1 VGKLKATAKAAEK
14 AVDKVAELIRLGYP
28 ESTAKKIASGE
39 LPMDQASRMAR
50 ADEMFPAS
58 GYHGT
63 DSDISAFDLN
73 RGGHATG
80 ANSAKQ
86 GVWIANDSRVA
97 DSYANHAAIDAKISR
112 IVDQA
117 HQAEKRGDYDEYER
131 LIIEAED
138 KEQAWQY
145 GGADARNLGQNTMPL
160 RMRGNFFEYDAG
172 GEAYFALEDEVNDV
186 IENARK
192 QGYDGVTFKNLDDSA
207 GWSDMP
213 ADHTVV
219 FDPSNIRSTNAAFDP
234 DQKDS
239 SNLLAGLGAAGVGLG
254 LMQSEDA
261 DAVPIV
267 KAGRRMIEA
276 YHGSPH
282 KFDKFSMEN
291 IGTGEGAQAYGH
303 GLYFADSED
312 VARNYR
318 NDLTQRGLLGGKD
331 VIQPDGVSDAE
342 AAIVQGALSKF
353 EGFWESPKD
362 IVREMRRN
370 AAELED
376 TADYYNTQRQWM
388 DDPLKQHMVTDA
400 HRQNLIDLEEQM
412 GQQRSDMEALQIIE
426 RSGGIDAFKPQGALY
441 RVHLDVDPDTLL
453 DWDKP
458 LREQSE
464 AIQEAV
470 KSSLVSRKL
479 DEMGDDEFY
488 SVMQNIDP
496 NGAWSPEDQMD
507 ELGEVLSK
515 DDLIANLREYSPDML
530 AEVEDYLSAD
540 FDPAMSGASLYRQAT
555 AQRGGGSVMSNKAQ
569 AEVSR
574 KLHEAGIPGIRYAD
588 GMSRGKDGGTYNY
601 VMFDD
606 KPISIQE
613 RGNVDPTLLA
623 ATGGASAIGLAA
635 SQFLQNRQQKQS
647 QWESLRS
654 DLLNTVTSVD
664 RAIGK
669 GFEALE
675 MPWRGLLGLNRT
687 VAGLLYG
694 EGAQAV
700 QEGARVAQ
708 QPVEQ
713 TAYDMGGVATDAS
726 GSPVVGAAVNTMV
739 NLGGPI

>member
-282 KFDKFSMEN
+282 KFEKFSMEN
-291 IGTGEGAQAYGH
+291 IGTGEGAQAYGR
-303 GLYFADSED
+303 GLYFADSKD
-312 VARNYR
+312 VARGYRGELTGRDAQARFQSALPDDADFEDVQDMLDQGLFTESQANVIRALEKDDWLGFDYPSQAINAAYR
-318 NDLTQRGLLGGKD
+318 NIDRYDPSPELRK
-331 VIQPDGVSDAE
+331 
-342 AAIVQGALSKF
+342 ALAQ
-353 EGFWESPKD
+353 EGS
-362 IVREMRRN
+362 
-370 AAELED
+370 
-376 TADYYNTQRQWM
+376 
-388 DDPLKQHMVTDA
+388 
-400 HRQNLIDLEEQM
+400 
-412 GQQRSDMEALQIIE
+412 
-426 RSGGIDAFKPQGALY
+426 LY

-458 LREQSE
+458 LSDQSE
-464 AIQEAV
+464 AVQE
-470 KSSLVSRKL
+470 SLEAAGLHSRAALARLQEIEQQKHL
-479 DEMGDDEFY
+479 LAQDRLPNNRMRDEQGWH
-488 SVMQNIDP
+488 
-496 NGAWSPEDQMD
+496 A
-507 ELGEVLSK
+507 LSK
-515 DDLIANLREYSPDML
+515 E
-530 AEVEDYLSAD
+530 AEEIQMKYA
-540 FDPAMSGASLYRQAT
+540 PAM
-555 AQRGGGSVMSNKAQ
+555 RGRDVVSVLGMKGGSHAAASQ
-569 AEVSR
+569 ALR
-574 KLHEAGIPGIRYAD
+574 EAGIPGIRYLD
-588 GMSRGKDGGTYNY
+588 GNSRGAGEGSYNY

>member
-50 ADEMFPAS
+50 ADEMFPAA

-97 DSYANHAAIDAKISR
+97 DSYANYAASDAKISR

-117 HQAEKRGDYDEYER
+117 HQAEKRGDYDEYQR

-160 RMRGNFFEYDAG
+160 RMRGNFLEYDAG

-186 IENARK
+186 IANARK

-276 YHGSPH
+276 FHGSPH

-312 VARNYR
+312 VARGYR
-318 NDLTQRGLLGGKD
+318 DDLNSLYSKPHTLDGEEIPEWVVAEVDAGRAGKLRAD
-331 VIQPDGVSDAE
+331 
-342 AAIVQGALSKF
+342 F
-353 EGFWESPKD
+353 EGRIEDANQRLADPNAVQPWIIEQQKATAEKTLRQIDRLESGA
-362 IVREMRRN
+362 
-370 AAELED
+370 AAE
-376 TADYYNTQRQWM
+376 
-388 DDPLKQHMVTDA
+388 P
-400 HRQNLIDLEEQM
+400 
-412 GQQRSDMEALQIIE
+412 
-426 RSGGIDAFKPQGALY
+426 PGALY

-458 LREQSE
+458 LREQ
-464 AIQEAV
+464 
-470 KSSLVSRKL
+470 
-479 DEMGDDEFY
+479 
-488 SVMQNIDP
+488 
-496 NGAWSPEDQMD
+496 PEDVRKGLD
-507 ELGEVLSK
+507 IFR
-515 DDLIANLREYSPDML
+515 DDLERVLEDAGYSPDL
-530 AEVEDYLSAD
+530 DALTGAELYEIVGRAQEFLPPLQVEMERALSPKEYASE
-540 FDPAMSGASLYRQAT
+540 FLKTYTGA
-555 AQRGGGSVMSNKAQ
+555 
-569 AEVSR
+569 
-574 KLHEAGIPGIRYAD
+574 PGIRYAD

-647 QWESLRS
+647 QWESLRN

>member
-50 ADEMFPAS
+50 ADEMFPAA

-97 DSYANHAAIDAKISR
+97 DSYANYAASDAKISR

-117 HQAEKRGDYDEYER
+117 HQAEKRGDYDEYQR

-160 RMRGNFFEYDAG
+160 RMRGNFLEYDAG

-186 IENARK
+186 IANARK

-276 YHGSPH
+276 FHGSPH

-312 VARNYR
+312 VARGYR
-318 NDLTQRGLLGGKD
+318 DDLNSLYSKPHTLDGEEIPEWVVAEVDAGRAGKLRAD
-331 VIQPDGVSDAE
+331 
-342 AAIVQGALSKF
+342 F
-353 EGFWESPKD
+353 EGRIEDANQRLADPNAVQPWIIEQQKATAEKTLRQIDRLESGA
-362 IVREMRRN
+362 
-370 AAELED
+370 AAE
-376 TADYYNTQRQWM
+376 
-388 DDPLKQHMVTDA
+388 P
-400 HRQNLIDLEEQM
+400 
-412 GQQRSDMEALQIIE
+412 
-426 RSGGIDAFKPQGALY
+426 PGALY

-458 LREQSE
+458 LSEQPESV
-464 AIQEAV
+464 QKLYREAV
-470 KSSLVSRKL
+470 SDPQGDADLLSQLGVPDNYASGAEIPGSDVSGSQIYAAIAEKMRSANSTSVQEINSRL
-479 DEMGDDEFY
+479 SELSRIMDSDSAGGYRQFRSDVGRNAAEEYDRLLEMKT
-488 SVMQNIDP
+488 
-496 NGAWSPEDQMD
+496 SPESLAKSYKPQVSASEQM
-507 ELGEVLSK
+507 
-515 DDLIANLREYSPDML
+515 
-530 AEVEDYLSAD
+530 
-540 FDPAMSGASLYRQAT
+540 RQ
-555 AQRGGGSVMSNKAQ
+555 
-569 AEVSR
+569 
-574 KLHEAGIPGIRYAD
+574 AGIPGIRYLD
-588 GMSRGKDGGTYNY
+588 GNSRGAGEGSYNY

-623 ATGGASAIGLAA
+623 ATGGTSAIGLAA

-647 QWESLRS
+647 QWESLRN

>member
-50 ADEMFPAS
+50 ADEMFPAA

-97 DSYANHAAIDAKISR
+97 DSYANYAASDAKISR

-117 HQAEKRGDYDEYER
+117 HQAEKRGDYDEYQR

-160 RMRGNFFEYDAG
+160 RMRGNFLEYDAG

-186 IENARK
+186 IANARK

-276 YHGSPH
+276 FHGSPH

-312 VARNYR
+312 VARGYR
-318 NDLTQRGLLGGKD
+318 DDLNSLYSKPHTLDGEEIPEWVVAEVDAGRAGKLRAD
-331 VIQPDGVSDAE
+331 
-342 AAIVQGALSKF
+342 F
-353 EGFWESPKD
+353 EGRIEDANQRLADPNAVQPWIIEQQKATAEKTLRQIDRLESGA
-362 IVREMRRN
+362 
-370 AAELED
+370 AAE
-376 TADYYNTQRQWM
+376 
-388 DDPLKQHMVTDA
+388 P
-400 HRQNLIDLEEQM
+400 
-412 GQQRSDMEALQIIE
+412 
-426 RSGGIDAFKPQGALY
+426 PGALY

-458 LREQSE
+458 LSEQPR
-464 AIQEAV
+464 IQEAV

-515 DDLIANLREYSPDML
+515 DDLIANLREYSPDLL
-530 AEVEDYLSAD
+530 AEVEDYLSA
-540 FDPAMSGASLYRQAT
+540 FDPAMSGAGLYRQAT

-623 ATGGASAIGLAA
+623 ATGGTSAIGLAA

-647 QWESLRS
+647 QWESLRN

>member
-50 ADEMFPAS
+50 ADEMFPAA

-97 DSYANHAAIDAKISR
+97 DSYANYAASDAKISR

-117 HQAEKRGDYDEYER
+117 HQAEKRGDYDEYQR

-160 RMRGNFFEYDAG
+160 RMRGNFLEYDAG

-186 IENARK
+186 IANARK

-276 YHGSPH
+276 FHGSPH

-312 VARNYR
+312 VARGYR
-318 NDLTQRGLLGGKD
+318 DDLNSLYSKPHTLDGEEIPEWVVAEVDAGRAGKLRAD
-331 VIQPDGVSDAE
+331 
-342 AAIVQGALSKF
+342 F
-353 EGFWESPKD
+353 
-362 IVREMRRN
+362 
-370 AAELED
+370 ED
-376 TADYYNTQRQWM
+376 TADYYNAKRQW
-388 DDPLKQHMVTDA
+388 
-400 HRQNLIDLEEQM
+400 
-412 GQQRSDMEALQIIE
+412 
-426 RSGGIDAFKPQGALY
+426 
-441 RVHLDVDPDTLL
+441 
-453 DWDKP
+453 
-458 LREQSE
+458 
-464 AIQEAV
+464 
-470 KSSLVSRKL
+470 
-479 DEMGDDEFY
+479 
-488 SVMQNIDP
+488 
-496 NGAWSPEDQMD
+496 
-507 ELGEVLSK
+507 
-515 DDLIANLREYSPDML
+515 IA
-530 AEVEDYLSAD
+530 
-540 FDPAMSGASLYRQAT
+540 
-555 AQRGGGSVMSNKAQ
+555 
-569 AEVSR
+569 
-574 KLHEAGIPGIRYAD
+574 
-588 GMSRGKDGGTYNY
+588 
-601 VMFDD
+601 
-606 KPISIQE
+606 
-613 RGNVDPTLLA
+613 
-623 ATGGASAIGLAA
+623 
-635 SQFLQNRQQKQS
+635 
-647 QWESLRS
+647 
-654 DLLNTVTSVD
+654 
-664 RAIGK
+664 
-669 GFEALE
+669 
-675 MPWRGLLGLNRT
+675 
-687 VAGLLYG
+687 
-694 EGAQAV
+694 
-700 QEGARVAQ
+700 
-708 QPVEQ
+708 
-713 TAYDMGGVATDAS
+713 
-726 GSPVVGAAVNTMV
+726 
-739 NLGGPI
+739 